1 MVVWAQAA
9 VSSVPSSIFLANW
22 ERQKELQ
29 RDARFLQVMNDNVQ
43 LIFAEWAAE
52 VSEHF
57 NMPLLKLLSYSF
69 LLNQIHAHDEGIQ
82 EVSLLRTWLDF
93 AFNVLQQVKVW

>member
-1 MVVWAQAA
+1 MRAHDLSTNLILTVLQ
-9 VSSVPSSIFLANW
+9 
-22 ERQKELQ
+22 ELQ

-57 NMPLLKLLSYSF
+57 NMPLLKLLSSRRENY
-69 LLNQIHAHDEGIQ
+69 HAKK
-82 EVSLLRTWLDF
+82 SSS
-93 AFNVLQQVKVW
+93 